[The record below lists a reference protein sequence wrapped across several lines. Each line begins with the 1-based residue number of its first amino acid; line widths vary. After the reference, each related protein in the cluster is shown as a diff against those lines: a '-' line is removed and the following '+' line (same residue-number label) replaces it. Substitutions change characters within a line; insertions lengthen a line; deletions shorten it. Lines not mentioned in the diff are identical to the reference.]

1 MFLSSKTIILIRQ
14 VVSSCVLL
22 SNVLLHHVLLFK
34 RKSFFDCFAALT
46 FSRVSSVGSWNCHWA
61 CQLRKSSRVQNWT
74 DWQFTVGLIPF
85 VLMHKH
91 SHTIEKIVNEVNLCT
106 ALQHIIQS
114 FIDSEPSKIY
124 AWRLTR
130 SKHRSSTSQMIC
142 HAHKHIRLFLLLH
155 KIRY

>member
-22 SNVLLHHVLLFK
+22 SNVLLHHVLMFK

-46 FSRVSSVGSWNCHWA
+46 FSRVSSVGSWNCHWV

-74 DWQFTVGLIPF
+74 DRQFTVGLIPF

-91 SHTIEKIVNEVNLCT
+91 SHTIEKIVNEVNYVQRCNRSACRWFVMYT
-106 ALQHIIQS
+106 S
-114 FIDSEPSKIY
+114 IY
-124 AWRLTR
+124 GYFYYCIKFAIK
-130 SKHRSSTSQMIC
+130 S
-142 HAHKHIRLFLLLH
+142 
-155 KIRY
+155 